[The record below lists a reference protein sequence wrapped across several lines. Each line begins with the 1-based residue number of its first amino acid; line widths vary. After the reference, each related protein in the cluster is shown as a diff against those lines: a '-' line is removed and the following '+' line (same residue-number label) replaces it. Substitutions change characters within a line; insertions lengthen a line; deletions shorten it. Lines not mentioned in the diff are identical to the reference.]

1 MQYINYTHIKIPQ
14 TCSSQ
19 EVSVMVNLNGLR
31 NISFTMKCTI
41 RNNDNKKDREKK
53 AVQIPI
59 RVIIK
64 QIFHTRTG
72 RVPT

>member
-1 MQYINYTHIKIPQ
+1 MQYINYTQIKIPQ

-31 NISFTMKCTI
+31 NISFTMKRTI
-41 RNNDNKKDREKK
+41 RNNDNKIDREKK

-64 QIFHTRTG
+64 
-72 RVPT
+72 